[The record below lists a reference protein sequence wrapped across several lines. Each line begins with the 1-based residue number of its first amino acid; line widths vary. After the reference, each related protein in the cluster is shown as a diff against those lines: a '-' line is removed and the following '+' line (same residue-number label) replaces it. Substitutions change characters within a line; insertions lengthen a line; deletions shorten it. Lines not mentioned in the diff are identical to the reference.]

1 MNTLQKSLIM
11 WLSFILYCMKTMPKC
26 QIMILQFHLYYCK
39 WRHSKNAKNCSVITV
54 SLILQFMKTL
64 PKRQIMLLQ
73 YHWYYSIW
81 RHCQSAES
89 MYFLLSN
96 FINKFIFTNFC
107 FYLVY
112 SKCYAC
118 VSKSIL
124 SFVLL
129 FYRTHTGLSTTV
141 Q

>member
-11 WLSFILYCMKTMPKC
+11 WLSFILYCMKSMPKC

-64 PKRQIMLLQ
+64 QKCQITLLQYHWNYMKTLPKRQIMLLQ

-89 MYFLLSN
+89 MYFQLSI

-118 VSKSIL
+118 VSKSI
-124 SFVLL
+124 
-129 FYRTHTGLSTTV
+129 R
-141 Q
+141 